1 MTNNPR
7 RIVAGFA
14 LLLGVWVA
22 VYWLYEPAEP
32 PITFGSPPTRHSQ
45 TPAAAAL
52 DREPLATSP
61 AASTIAT
68 DRPGQV
74 LEKPI
79 FREYLV
85 QKGDTSFEAISK
97 KVYGTPKHGPA
108 ISRANPFVTPDKLIT
123 ARTRLNIPSDP
134 TNVQGRVVTLPERE
148 PPKPVIEPPQ
158 PASKP
163 NAPTPAPAQP
173 DNPKPSQPEK
183 TYTVE
188 AGDTLSEIASKL
200 YGKSALWRH
209 LANANKD
216 RLPDASKL
224 RAGLIL
230 RVPPPPSSGG

>member
-22 VYWLYEPAEP
+22 VYWLYEPGEP

-45 TPAAAAL
+45 TPAAAAV
-52 DREPLATSP
+52 DREPLVQRP
-61 AASTIAT
+61 AATTIAT

-74 LEKPI
+74 VEKPV

-85 QKGDTSFEAISK
+85 QKGDISFEAISK

-123 ARTRLNIPSDP
+123 GRTRLNIPSDP
-134 TNVQGRVVTLPERE
+134 SNVQGRVVTLPDRE
-148 PPKPVIEPPQ
+148 PPKPAP
-158 PASKP
+158 KP
-163 NAPTPAPAQP
+163 TAPAPVPSQP
-173 DNPKPSQPEK
+173 DNPKPAEPEK

-200 YGKSALWRH
+200 YGKSALWPH
-209 LANANKD
+209 LANANRD

-224 RAGLIL
+224 RAGMIL